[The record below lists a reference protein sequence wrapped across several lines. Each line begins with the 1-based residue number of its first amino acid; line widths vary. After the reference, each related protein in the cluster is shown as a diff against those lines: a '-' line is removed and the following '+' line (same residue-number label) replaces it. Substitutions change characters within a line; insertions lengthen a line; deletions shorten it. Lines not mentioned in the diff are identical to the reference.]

1 MSITLKQFIIGFGLF
16 ALAASLIEGIAL
28 TVLKKDYNWRAA
40 GASLFIAAGRRLVDL
55 VPIAVAFPGGMWLY
69 ENRIFNIPLTQWWAW
84 ALLFFG
90 LEFFYYWYH
99 RAAHRTRWF
108 WASHSVH
115 HSPNE
120 FTFSAAYRLAWT
132 SKISMA
138 LVFYLPL
145 AWLGFPPQMI
155 LAAYAINLLYQF
167 WIHAEWIPK
176 LGFLEG
182 IVNTP
187 SAHRVHHGANLEYL
201 DVNYGGILLIFDRM
215 FGTYRTEREDVKF
228 RYGLVEPQ
236 LSNNPFKILFSQWI
250 YLIRDIVQSK
260 SLLTAFKYLVKPPGW
275 SPHARGKTTEEL
287 RRTNQLRP
295 FHEK

>member
-1 MSITLKQFIIGFGLF
+1 MAFTLKQFIIGFSVF
-16 ALAASLIEGIAL
+16 ALIASLVEGIVL
-28 TVLKKDYNWRAA
+28 TILKKDYNWRAA

-55 VPIAVAFPGGMWLY
+55 VPLAVAFPGAAWLY
-69 ENRIFNIPLTQWWAW
+69 ENRIFDIPMSQWWAW
-84 ALLFFG
+84 VALFFG

-120 FTFSAAYRLAWT
+120 FTFSAAYRLSWT
-132 SKISMA
+132 GKISMA

-145 AWLGFPPQMI
+145 AWLGFQPQMI

-182 IVNTP
+182 VLNTP
-187 SAHRVHHGANLEYL
+187 SAHRVHHAANLDYL
-201 DVNYGGILLIFDRM
+201 DVNYGGILLIFDRL
-215 FGTYRTEREDVKF
+215 FGTYRPERDDVKI

-236 LSNNPFKILFSQWI
+236 LSNNPFKILFSQWVC
-250 YLIRDIVQSK
+250 LLRDVVQSN
-260 SLLTAFKYLVKPPGW
+260 SIATAFKYLVKPPGW
-275 SPHARGKTTEEL
+275 SPDGCGKTTEDL
-287 RRTNQLRP
+287 RQALKR
-295 FHEK
+295 